1 MQDSNNQDSNNNVYI
16 HDADNQ
22 DIYDVAQ
29 NYFNETILYKR
40 ELARRNLYEFVKY
53 KFEYYYSMPFL
64 DNWHYGYLCEILHL
78 LLQGQLHNVIIS
90 MPPSYGKTEI
100 IARCFIPYSLGLFP
114 NMKFIYASYGD
125 ELSRSVSVETR
136 NFFKSKAYRGLFTNS
151 KLIMDKSEQWFND
164 KGGGLFA
171 TTVGGAITGKHC
183 HIGIADDLL
192 KASES
197 YSEANR
203 KTSITYFTESF
214 LSRLLAY
221 ENKPGRIIVIMQRLH
236 KNDLAGYLKEV
247 AKNSW
252 EEINLEAINDKKKIY
267 EIGNFSYVRE
277 ANEALFPKRH
287 TLEQLVLIKQTM
299 GDYAFNAQYQQ
310 APDNAS
316 GGFFDVSDF
325 ENHFISDFDIPKQKI
340 YIFIDPAES
349 TKDGS
354 DNRAIVCV
362 GISQNENELP
372 LIVIHDC
379 FFGKWNHEE
388 FIEQSFIMM
397 FDYSEAEVRIEPK
410 GGGITLQSNLQKQLF
425 SLNSQRQQERK
436 PVLTNI
442 IKTFKVPQNLSKHE
456 KISTLLP
463 AWNQNRLK
471 IRKNARGISQIKE
484 ELRKYNPEKKANDD
498 NCIDALSGI
507 TWQNDIYP
515 YRKSYIKAQL
525 KALEKLDFYYYSLP
539 SRNVRWRV

>member
-1 MQDSNNQDSNNNVYI
+1 M
-16 HDADNQ
+16 ADL
-22 DIYDVAQ
+22 
-29 NYFNETILYKR
+29 NELILYKR
-40 ELARRNLYEFVKY
+40 ELARRSLYEFVKY
-53 KFEYYYSMPFL
+53 KFEFYYSMPFL

-78 LLQGQLHNVIIS
+78 ILRGQLYNVIIS

-100 IARCFIPYSLGLFP
+100 IARSFIPYALGLYP

-136 NFFKSKAYRGLFTNS
+136 NFFKSKTYKSLFNNS

-203 KTSITYFTESF
+203 KNSITYFTESF
-214 LSRLLAY
+214 LSRLLAF
-221 ENKPGRIIVIMQRLH
+221 ENNPGRIIVIMQRLH
-236 KNDLAGYLKEV
+236 KYDLAGYLKEV
-247 AKNSW
+247 AKDSW
-252 EEINLEAINDKKKIY
+252 EEINLEAINEKEKVYI
-267 EIGNFSYVRE
+267 IGNFSYKRKE
-277 ANEALFPKRH
+277 KEALFPKRH
-287 TLEQLVLIKQTM
+287 TLQQLELIKQTM

-310 APDNAS
+310 QPDNAS
-316 GGFFDVSDF
+316 GGFFDISDF
-325 ENHFISDFDIPKQKI
+325 NNHIISDFDIPKQRL

-372 LIVIHDC
+372 LIILYDC
-379 FFGKWNHEE
+379 FFGKWDHEE

-397 FDYSEAEVRIEPK
+397 AEYENAEVRIEPK
-410 GGGITLQSNLQKQLF
+410 GGGITLENNLQKQIIIF
-425 SLNSQRQQERK
+425 NSQRQK
-436 PVLTNI
+436 DNKKVLTNI

-456 KISTLLP
+456 KIATLLP
-463 AWNQNRLK
+463 VWNQNRLK
-471 IRKNARGISQIKE
+471 IRKNARGIKQIQE
-484 ELRKYNPEKKANDD
+484 ELRKYNPERKANDD

-515 YRKSYIKAQL
+515 YRKSNIEIARI
-525 KALEKLDFYYYSLP
+525 AERNIYYSQP
-539 SRNVRWRV
+539 TWRI